1 VSSWVGGRR
10 RGWWALRCRGES
22 QLLGLKKQAVR
33 YWSCAPPCFLLIP
46 LRSQGWLDQCR
57 GCPPVSFMRHGDK
70 LELSH
75 VWWQTSTRDK
85 CACMNQKNKWSLQD
99 SWGRFVNTVPVPEDF
114 FLKEKK
120 IFCRPTTEPAAGA
133 GWILSYLIKV
143 QGAKRKQQVPDES
156 FLLMG
161 SFR

>member
-1 VSSWVGGRR
+1 MGVSSWVGGRR

-46 LRSQGWLDQCR
+46 LRSQGWLDQCQ
-57 GCPPVSFMRHGDK
+57 GCSPVSFMRHGDK

-85 CACMNQKNKWSLQD
+85 VRAWIQKPSEAFRQLRMVCLQFM
-99 SWGRFVNTVPVPEDF
+99 SM
-114 FLKEKK
+114 K
-120 IFCRPTTEPAAGA
+120 IFCRPNTEDGTSS
-133 GWILSYLIKV
+133 WCWLNLSLSYFFFSSL
-143 QGAKRKQQVPDES
+143 AYHTW
-156 FLLMG
+156 
-161 SFR
+161 